1 MNTVVIT
8 QARTGSSRLSNKVL
22 LKIQNKT
29 LLQIHIERIKQSKL
43 VKEIYIATTTNKA
56 DDSIINLAKNLN
68 VNYSRGSEI
77 DVLDRFYQ
85 TIKNKNIDFVVRLT
99 SDCPLIDHE
108 LMDAVIL
115 MSQKYDLDYC
125 SNTLDEKFPDGQD
138 IEVIKFSALEKTWEL
153 AKLPSEREHVTPFI
167 RKNCNYNGGQMF
179 KAMNYPCEFDFSSI
193 RMTVDE
199 IRDFELIKILVKDLG
214 TTKSW
219 LDYTNYIKQNKL
231 GIINKNIIRNEGYIN
246 SIKND

>member
-1 MNTVVIT
+1 MNIVVIT
-8 QARTGSSRLSNKVL
+8 QARTGSSRLPNKVL

-43 VKEIYIATTTNKA
+43 VNEIYIATTTNKA

-68 VNYSRGSEI
+68 VKYYRGSED

-85 TIKNKNIDFVVRLT
+85 TIKNKNVDFVVRLT
-99 SDCPLIDHE
+99 SDCPLIDSE
-108 LMDAVIL
+108 LIDAVVD
-115 MSQKYDLDYC
+115 MSLKYDLDYC
-125 SNTLDEKFPDGQD
+125 SNNLEEKFPDGQD
-138 IEVIKFSALEKTWEL
+138 IEVIKFSALEITWKL
-153 AKLPSEREHVTPFI
+153 AKLASEREHVTPFI
-167 RKNCNYNGGQMF
+167 RKNCNYNGGLMF
-179 KAMNYPCEFDFSSI
+179 KAMNYPCEFDFNSI

-199 IRDFELIKILVKDLG
+199 EKDFILIQKLINNLG

-231 GIINKNIIRNEGYIN
+231 GIINENIVRNEGYIN